1 MTKSVQLVLALI
13 YLHIQLQV
21 DILQAATQSS
31 LNWSRNGLLH
41 YRPAICPAENPNDIS
56 YEKPHQPLSSSSSSS
71 SSSKAEDYNDDDD
84 TAGDPVE
91 DDDNDDDNDNAED
104 DDNDDESLQCSANAN
119 RGNEEDDAEAFMA
132 RITCLLRELHG
143 HSRAIQE
150 DLRELDSQLGPP
162 QPAKSKPSCQ
172 NKPSPGFKLN
182 HITSK
187 FHNLN
192 KVKLP
197 NAKKPEKLGQAYAQ
211 NENYSTL
218 DNHAARLT
226 LADANSKK
234 YSIHNNHL
242 SVDSAEADPSKKDQH
257 QSAMPANNEEQQRK
271 SYQHV
276 IKQLRL
282 AKAIHAAAA
291 ARRQRSQT
299 QKSTIKQGFRQYEAN
314 LKQLVANR
322 DLIEQQAVQM
332 LTHIRQ

>member
-1 MTKSVQLVLALI
+1 MHHQ
-13 YLHIQLQV
+13 IQ
-21 DILQAATQSS
+21 IS
-31 LNWSRNGLLH
+31 LM
-41 YRPAICPAENPNDIS
+41 PAICPAENPNDIS

-91 DDDNDDDNDNAED
+91 DDD
-104 DDNDDESLQCSANAN
+104 
-119 RGNEEDDAEAFMA
+119 DDAEAFMA